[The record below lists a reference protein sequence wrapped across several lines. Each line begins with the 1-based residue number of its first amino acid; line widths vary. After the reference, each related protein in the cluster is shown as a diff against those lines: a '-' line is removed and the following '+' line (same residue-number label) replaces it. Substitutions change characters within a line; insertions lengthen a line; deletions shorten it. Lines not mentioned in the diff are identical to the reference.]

1 MTEEIKQRIETIK
14 SGKVPDGYIKNN
26 VGIFPNDWVTDK
38 TLGDIGVFGKGKG
51 IPGNMLGTGDIPCV
65 GYGDIYMKYNN
76 FHFEKALSFVD
87 EATAKESTP
96 IKKGTLLFTGTGET
110 AEEIGKCIC
119 YNGDETIY
127 AGGDIITFY
136 SKNVNPIFIAY
147 QQYQN
152 FSIKRKACFGQG
164 HSVVHIQQV
173 NLEKLPVIYPNSDTE
188 QQKITDILLKWDKVI
203 QLQEK
208 LIEKLELQKKALMQ
222 RLLKPKKDWKSWAL
236 REVIHEEIIKTEVN
250 NQHQLISST
259 KQGLY
264 LQSEYFDK
272 QIASQNNT
280 GYKVLKINQIVLSPQ
295 NLWLGNINFNDIY
308 EIGIV
313 SPSYKIFKIKKNF
326 NPVIVAELMKTPKML
341 YNYTLA
347 SEQGA
352 SIVRRNLNM
361 DLFYEITICLPDRKV
376 QDIIANQ
383 IAVLIKKYL
392 LEIKKYEFL
401 KQQQKAMQHL
411 LLTGII
417 RV

>member
-26 VGIFPNDWVTDK
+26 VGIFPNDWITNK
-38 TLGDIGVFGKGKG
+38 TLGDIGIFGKGKG

-65 GYGDIYMKYNN
+65 GYGDIYMKYNH
-76 FHFEKALSFVD
+76 FHFEEALSFVD

-136 SKNVNPIFIAY
+136 SKNINPIFIAY

-164 HSVVHIQQV
+164 HSVVHIQKA
-173 NLEKLPVIYPNSDTE
+173 NLEKLPVIYPNSYTE

-222 RLLKPKKDWKSWAL
+222 RLLKPKKDWKSVCL
-236 REVIHEEIIKTEVN
+236 KKILKERKLYSTKDKEYVHVTLSKQGICDKTEQYERDFLVTSEN
-250 NQHQLISST
+250 KEYKITKLNDICYNPANLKFGVICLNKYGNAIFSPIYVTFEISEIYNCDFIGAILTSDSFINRIRRFEEGSLYER
-259 KQGLY
+259 KAVKPNDFIEDIILVPNRFIQDNIAKIILQIDNRINIHNKKLY
-264 LQSEYFDK
+264 L
-272 QIASQNNT
+272 
-280 GYKVLKINQIVLSPQ
+280 L
-295 NLWLGNINFNDIY
+295 
-308 EIGIV
+308 
-313 SPSYKIFKIKKNF
+313 
-326 NPVIVAELMKTPKML
+326 
-341 YNYTLA
+341 
-347 SEQGA
+347 
-352 SIVRRNLNM
+352 
-361 DLFYEITICLPDRKV
+361 
-376 QDIIANQ
+376 
-383 IAVLIKKYL
+383 
-392 LEIKKYEFL
+392 
-401 KQQQKAMQHL
+401 QQQRKAMQQL

>member
-1 MTEEIKQRIETIK
+1 MTKEIKQRIETIK

-26 VGIFPNDWVTDK
+26 VGIFPNDWVTNK

-65 GYGDIYMKYNN
+65 GYGDIYMKYNH
-76 FHFEKALSFVD
+76 FHFEEALSFVD
-87 EATAKESTP
+87 KETAKESTP
-96 IKKGTLLFTGTGET
+96 IQKGTLLFTVTGET

-127 AGGDIITFY
+127 VGGDIITFS

-164 HSVVHIQQV
+164 HSVVHIQQT

-222 RLLKPKKDWKSWAL
+222 RLLKPKNGWKKVKLSTILTEGSKEAVQDTSLYKKITIKLNFGGIEYADIKRKMADTRPFFL
-236 REVIHEEIIKTEVN
+236 RHEGEIIIGKQNYFNGSIALVDKKFDGCICSNAIMSFIVN
-250 NQHQLISST
+250 QCCDTYFVFQ
-259 KQGLY
+259 Y
-264 LQSEYFDK
+264 LSQPDFMNKYSNLANGTGQKELSEKDFLNFD
-272 QIASQNNT
+272 
-280 GYKVLKINQIVLSPQ
+280 IVLPALDVQKSI
-295 NLWLGNINFNDIY
+295 GNILHKTNNYI
-308 EIGIV
+308 EKQC
-313 SPSYKIFKIKKNF
+313 KIFIK
-326 NPVIVAELMKTPKML
+326 L
-341 YNYTLA
+341 
-347 SEQGA
+347 
-352 SIVRRNLNM
+352 
-361 DLFYEITICLPDRKV
+361 C
-376 QDIIANQ
+376 
-383 IAVLIKKYL
+383 
-392 LEIKKYEFL
+392 
-401 KQQQKAMQHL
+401 QQQKAMQQL